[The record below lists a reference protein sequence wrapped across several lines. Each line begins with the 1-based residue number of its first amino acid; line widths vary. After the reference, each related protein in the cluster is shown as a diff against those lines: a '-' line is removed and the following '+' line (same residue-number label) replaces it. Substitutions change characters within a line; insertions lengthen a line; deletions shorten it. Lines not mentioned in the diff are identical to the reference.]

1 MHTHGH
7 IPIKLFQS
15 APDCVFVCRRVYV
28 CSRVKLL
35 FLGGLLDVFS
45 QLWLSIAFIQNASD
59 LISTPIIIYMP
70 EILPILPGD
79 REHEHEEKNLIDGI
93 EADKE

>member
-1 MHTHGH
+1 M
-7 IPIKLFQS
+7 
-15 APDCVFVCRRVYV
+15 
-28 CSRVKLL
+28 
-35 FLGGLLDVFS
+35 DVFS

-70 EILPILPGD
+70 EMQPILLGD
-79 REHEHEEKNLIDGI
+79 REHEHGENNLIDGI

>member
-15 APDCVFVCRRVYV
+15 APDCVFVCRRVFT
-28 CSRVKLL
+28 SEIA
-35 FLGGLLDVFS
+35 FFGGLLDVFS
-45 QLWLSIAFIQNASD
+45 QLWWSIAFIQNASD

-70 EILPILPGD
+70 EIQPILPGD
-79 REHEHEEKNLIDGI
+79 REHEHEENNLIDGI